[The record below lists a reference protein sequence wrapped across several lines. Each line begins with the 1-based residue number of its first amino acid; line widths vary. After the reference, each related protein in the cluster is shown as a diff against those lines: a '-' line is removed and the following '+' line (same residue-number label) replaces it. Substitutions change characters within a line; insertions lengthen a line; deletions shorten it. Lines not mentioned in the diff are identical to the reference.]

1 MSNNI
6 KLAIKL
12 NLDGAYIPAF
22 NRNLNINNYS
32 FKKKFELLGSAHNI
46 KEIKLKELQNVN
58 YIFLSPLFTSK
69 KNKKCLEIYK
79 FKNLMKITKKK
90 IISLG
95 GITEKN
101 LKRLNLLKIYGIAAI
116 SLFNKY
122 KN

>member
-1 MSNNI
+1 MFRNI
-6 KLAIKL
+6 QIQK
-12 NLDGAYIPAF
+12 F
-22 NRNLNINNYS
+22 NENY
-32 FKKKFELLGSAHNI
+32 
-46 KEIKLKELQNVN
+46 
-58 YIFLSPLFTSK
+58 
-69 KNKKCLEIYK
+69 
-79 FKNLMKITKKK
+79 KKK